1 MDMKE
6 IKNRRS
12 IRRYK
17 SLGVEESK
25 IQKILESAMLAP
37 SGSNTQPWNFII
49 VKAEDTKQ
57 KLAKVNHNQDWMMS
71 APIMIVCVADIESRI
86 EDTTGIYLDELS
98 PQFELKQII
107 RDTSIAIE
115 HMVLQ
120 SEYLGL
126 GTCWTAWFKQDD
138 VRPILN
144 IPNDKFVVCILTIG
158 YANETPKQRPRR
170 SLEQMVRYEKW
181 E

>member
-1 MDMKE
+1 
-6 IKNRRS
+6 
-12 IRRYK
+12 
-17 SLGVEESK
+17 
-25 IQKILESAMLAP
+25 
-37 SGSNTQPWNFII
+37 
-49 VKAEDTKQ
+49 
-57 KLAKVNHNQDWMMS
+57 
-71 APIMIVCVADIESRI
+71 MIVCVADIESRI

-158 YANETPKQRPRR
+158 YADETPKQRPRR